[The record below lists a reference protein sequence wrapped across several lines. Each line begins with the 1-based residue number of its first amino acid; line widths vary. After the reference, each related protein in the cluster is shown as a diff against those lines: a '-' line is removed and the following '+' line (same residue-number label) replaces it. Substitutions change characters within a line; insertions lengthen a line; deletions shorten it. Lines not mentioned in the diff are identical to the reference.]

1 MRIYLDD
8 NLADPSFV
16 ALHSL
21 LQAAGGSHHGI
32 LLVRFDN
39 NPKHDMKPKHM
50 VAAIKKLH
58 QSGLDLTNELIILN
72 HWR

>member
-1 MRIYLDD
+1 
-8 NLADPSFV
+8 
-16 ALHSL
+16 
-21 LQAAGGSHHGI
+21 
-32 LLVRFDN
+32 
-39 NPKHDMKPKHM
+39 MKPKHM